1 MSFAFKCNDQISA
14 KGLPCF
20 GLSAIVNLICAK
32 CSLPPALTSTLKTAG
47 KRHTRR
53 DAMCKACNILNV
65 SYRENTPLMH
75 SARIGNYE
83 MCALLISNKAD
94 VNATNDM

>member
-1 MSFAFKCNDQISA
+1 MSFPFKCNDQISA

-20 GLSAIVNLICAK
+20 GLLAIVNLICAK

-47 KRHTRR
+47 KRNVTPCAKR
-53 DAMCKACNILNV
+53 AMSSNV
-65 SYRENTPLMH
+65 SARENTPLMH
-75 SARIGNYE
+75 SARIGNYD
-83 MCALLISNKAD
+83 MCALLISNKAN

>member
-20 GLSAIVNLICAK
+20 WSVSNCQFDLCQVLLAA
-32 CSLPPALTSTLKTAG
+32 ALTSTLKTAG
-47 KRHTRR
+47 KRNVTPCAKR
-53 DAMCKACNILNV
+53 AMSSNV

-75 SARIGNYE
+75 SARIGNDE